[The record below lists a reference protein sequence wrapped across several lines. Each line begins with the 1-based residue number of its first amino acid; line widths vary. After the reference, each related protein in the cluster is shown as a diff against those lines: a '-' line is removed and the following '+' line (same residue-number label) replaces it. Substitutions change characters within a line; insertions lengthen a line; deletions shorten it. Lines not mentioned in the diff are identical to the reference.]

1 MIKHYL
7 KEYIAEIGI
16 TERITEVPSRDINE
30 IAKSIK
36 LFGPETYKIEL
47 FDINIERSYFKGKNL
62 KRQSSPICLEV
73 YKVGTFYSVEEA
85 AKDFSTDPNTDKWRY
100 HDGKE
105 VVGWCVNSVA
115 ITPVYTED
123 EKQHIVSPNQLHY
136 EDESE

>member
-1 MIKHYL
+1 MIKHYI
-7 KEYIAEIGI
+7 KEYIADIGC
-16 TERITEVPSRDINE
+16 TERITEIPSRDF
-30 IAKSIK
+30 KDIK
-36 LFGPETYKIEL
+36 LYGHETYKFEL

-62 KRQSSPICLEV
+62 ERKSDPMCLEV

-85 AKDFSTDPNTDKWRY
+85 AKDFSTDPNSDKWRY

-105 VVGWCVNSVA
+105 VVGWCVNGVA

-123 EKQHIVSPNQLHY
+123 EKQHIVSPSQFHY